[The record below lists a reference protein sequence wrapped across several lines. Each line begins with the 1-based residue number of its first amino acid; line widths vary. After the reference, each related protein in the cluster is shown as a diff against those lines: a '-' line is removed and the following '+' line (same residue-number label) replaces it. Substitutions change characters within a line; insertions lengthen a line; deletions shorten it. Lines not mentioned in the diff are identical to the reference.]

1 MHMPRQFPTMVVSLA
16 ALVAGSLLSCAEPPA
31 PPAQE
36 SAPALAHVRLG
47 TDRLADSLPA
57 VLVGKNV
64 GLITNHTGA
73 NRDGKSTIDILF
85 GRTDMKLVALF
96 APEHGIRG
104 ELTGSVETLTDSATG
119 LPVYSLYGEIR
130 QPTAEMMKD
139 VDALVFDIQDVGVR
153 QYTYPTTMAYGMKA
167 AAEKGIP
174 FVVLDRPTPITGTI
188 VEGNILDTTY
198 SNFAGFYPI
207 ASRHGMTVGELAK
220 MDNEAFGIG
229 ANLTVVTMEGWTRGL
244 WIDQTDLPW
253 KKPSPN
259 LPTLEGVYNYPGT
272 VLFEGTS
279 LSEGRGTEKPFEYI
293 GAPWLNAQAIADSM
307 NAMALPGVRFEP
319 LDYTFAADA
328 RKYPGELAHG
338 VRFVITDREVYRP
351 IAASLLFM
359 EMAKKLHPNDFTFR
373 GRAAEGSQPASFSL
387 DRLSG
392 TAKTRAAI
400 DAGTVRELLAA
411 WEQDAARFAEF
422 RKPYLLY

>member
-1 MHMPRQFPTMVVSLA
+1 MNMTAKFHTKALSLA
-16 ALVAGSLLSCAEPPA
+16 ALAAGALLACAEPP
-31 PPAQE
+31 PPPPE
-36 SAPALAHVRLG
+36 EAPAKAHVRLG
-47 TDRLADSLPA
+47 VDRLADSLPS

-64 GLITNHTGA
+64 GLITNHSGA
-73 NRDGKSTIDILF
+73 DRDGKSTIDILF
-85 GRTDMKLVALF
+85 SRTDMKLVALF

-104 ELTGSVETLTDSATG
+104 SETGTIENLTDSVTG
-119 LPVYSLYGEIR
+119 LPVYSLYGDIR
-130 QPTAEMMKD
+130 QPTAEMLKD
-139 VDALVFDIQDVGVR
+139 VDALVFDVQDVGVR

-188 VEGNILDTTY
+188 VEGNILDTLY

-220 MDNEAFGIG
+220 MDNELFGIG
-229 ANLTVVTMEGWTRGL
+229 ADLTVVTMEGWTRDL
-244 WIDQTDLPW
+244 WIDETDLPW
-253 KKPSPN
+253 RKPSPN

-307 NAMALPGVRFEP
+307 NAMALPGVRFEA
-319 LDYTFAADA
+319 LDYTFAENA

-359 EMAKKLHPNDFTFR
+359 EMAKKLHPDDLTFR
-373 GRAAEGSQPASFSL
+373 GRAPEGGGPMSYSL

-392 TAKTRAAI
+392 TEKTRAAI
-400 DAGTVRELLAA
+400 EAGTVRELLAQ
-411 WEQDAARFAEF
+411 WDQDAARFAET

>member
-1 MHMPRQFPTMVVSLA
+1 MDMPRKFPTMVLSLA
-16 ALVAGSLLSCAEPPA
+16 AVVAGSLVSCSEPPPP
-31 PPAQE
+31 PPAE
-36 SAPALAHVRLG
+36 APALVHVRFG

-73 NRDGKSTIDILF
+73 DREGKATIDLLA

-104 ELTGSVETLTDSATG
+104 SETGSIETLTDSATG

-130 QPTAEMMKD
+130 QPTAEMMKG

-188 VEGNILDTTY
+188 VEGNILDTVF

-229 ANLTVVTMEGWTRGL
+229 ADLTVVTMEGWTRNL
-244 WIDQTDLPW
+244 WMDRTDLPW
-253 KKPSPN
+253 RGPSPN
-259 LPTLEGVYNYPGT
+259 LPYFEGTIHYPGT

-279 LSEGRGTEKPFEYI
+279 LSEGRCAERPFEDI
-293 GAPWLNAQAIADSM
+293 GAPWLNAQAMADSM
-307 NAMALPGVRFEP
+307 NALALPGVRFEA
-319 LDYTFAADA
+319 LDYTIAATG
-328 RKYPGELAHG
+328 RKYGGELVHG
-338 VRFVITDREVYRP
+338 VRFVCTDREAYRP

-359 EMAKKLHPNDFTFR
+359 EMAKKLHPADFTFR
-373 GRAAEGSQPASFSL
+373 GRAPEGGGPMSYSL

-392 TAKTRAAI
+392 TDKTRAAI
-400 DAGTVRELLAA
+400 EAGTVRELLAQ
-411 WEQDAARFAEF
+411 WEQDAARFVEM

>member
-1 MHMPRQFPTMVVSLA
+1 MNMRSRFSAMVLSLTA
-16 ALVAGSLLSCAEPPA
+16 VVAGSLVSCSEPPPP
-31 PPAQE
+31 PPAE
-36 SAPALAHVRLG
+36 AAPARAHGRLG
-47 TDRLADSLPA
+47 THRLHDSLPSA
-57 VLVGKNV
+57 LVGRNV

-73 NRDGKSTIDILF
+73 DRDGKSTIDILF

-104 ELTGSVETLTDSATG
+104 SQTGTVESLTDSVTG

-130 QPTAEMMKD
+130 QPTPEMMKD
-139 VDALVFDIQDVGVR
+139 VDALVFDVQDVGVR

-167 AAEKGIP
+167 AAEKKIP
-174 FVVLDRPTPITGTI
+174 FVVLDRPDPVTGTI
-188 VEGNILDTTY
+188 VEGNILDTLY
-198 SNFAGFYPI
+198 SNFAGFYPV

-220 MDNEAFGIG
+220 MFNEAFGIG
-229 ANLTVVTMEGWTRGL
+229 CDLTVVPMEGWTRDL
-244 WIDQTDLPW
+244 WIDETDLPW

-293 GAPWLNAQAIADSM
+293 GAPWLNAVAIADSM
-307 NAMALPGVRFEP
+307 NAMALPGVKFEP
-319 LDYTFAADA
+319 LDYTFAAEA

-359 EMAKKLHPNDFTFR
+359 EVAKKLHPADFSFR
-373 GRAAEGSQPASFSL
+373 SRPAQGGQPESFSL

-392 TAKTRAAI
+392 TAETRAAI
-400 DAGTVRELLAA
+400 DAGTVRALLAK
-411 WEQDAARFAEF
+411 WEQDAARFAET

>member
-1 MHMPRQFPTMVVSLA
+1 MSLPRRFSALVLSLTA
-16 ALVAGSLLSCAEPPA
+16 VVAGSMFACSEPA
-31 PPAQE
+31 PPPAE
-36 SAPALAHVRLG
+36 TAPALVHVRLG
-47 TDRLADSLPA
+47 TDRLADSLPS

-64 GLITNHTGA
+64 GLITNHSGA
-73 NRDGKSTIDILF
+73 DREGKSTIDILF
-85 GRTDMKLVALF
+85 ARTGMKLVALF

-104 ELTGSVETLTDSATG
+104 ELTGAVESTTDSVTG
-119 LPVYSLYGEIR
+119 LPVFSLHGETY
-130 QPTAEMMKD
+130 QPTDEMMEG
-139 VDALVFDIQDVGVR
+139 VDALVFDVQDVGVR
-153 QYTYPTTMAYGMKA
+153 QYTYPSTMAHGMQVA
-167 AAEKGIP
+167 ATRKIP

-198 SNFAGFYPI
+198 SSNVGLYAE

-220 MDNEAFGIG
+220 MFNEHFGIG
-229 ANLTVVTMEGWTRGL
+229 CDLTVVTMEGWTRDL
-244 WIDQTDLPW
+244 WIDETDLPW

-293 GAPWLNAQAIADSM
+293 GAPWLNAPAIADSM
-307 NAMALPGVRFEP
+307 NALGLPGVRFEA
-319 LDYTFAADA
+319 LDYTFAENA
-328 RKYPGELAHG
+328 RKYPGELGHG

-359 EMAKKLHPNDFTFR
+359 EMAKKMHPDDFSFR
-373 GRAAEGSQPASFSL
+373 SGGGNGRPVTFSL

-392 TAKTRAAI
+392 TDKTRAAI
-400 DAGTVRELLAA
+400 DAGTVRGLLAQ
-411 WEQDAARFAEF
+411 WEQDTAQFVEM